1 MTGVNGQG
9 RHVVSLARARV
20 LAAGLGGWAVG
31 TGIDG
36 DEVGPESAEA
46 IGWAV
51 DRAGE
56 LLSVLID
63 AERAAEFARLWKL
76 PGRPFARTPGGRCL
90 HRRDCRG
97 HIFRPGEREDAHMF
111 GSWPLTADEAREF
124 LAESPERRCCKV
136 CKPDP
141 EAP

>member
-1 MTGVNGQG
+1 M
-9 RHVVSLARARV
+9 SLARARV

-31 TGIDG
+31 AGIGIDG
-36 DEVGPESAEA
+36 DGAGAGAGPESAEA

-63 AERAAEFARLWKL
+63 AERAAEFARLWGL
-76 PGRPFARTPGGRCL
+76 PGRPFARTPSGRCL

-97 HIFRPGEREDAHMF
+97 HVYRPGEREDAHLF
-111 GSWPLTADEAREF
+111 GSWPLTAEEAEAF

-136 CKPDP
+136 CKPDL